1 MSTPK
6 SIQPAQTVEQGDA
19 LSMDSPAASLDE
31 AIQSAIGRKLRES
44 WEEVVN
50 EEVPDKF
57 RTLLDQLKKSEGPG
71 HKGDE
76 S

>member
-1 MSTPK
+1 
-6 SIQPAQTVEQGDA
+6 
-19 LSMDSPAASLDE
+19 MDSPATSLDE

-57 RTLLDQLKKSEGPG
+57 RMLLDQLKKSEGPG
-71 HKGDE
+71 HRGEK